1 MFDVLHHT
9 LVTYGVLLAVFSL
22 LAIAVPSRRRS

>member
-1 MFDVLHHT
+1 MFEVLHHT

-22 LAIAVPSRRRS
+22 VAIAAPARRRP